1 MSSIWVLDVP
11 FQMRMV
17 AQASGARWDKEA
29 AAMVFHGDRLPA
41 GLEVARAMPFTR
53 EWAAQHHLNGRF
65 LEPLRLKMPRFVP
78 RDHQEVAAAAMGK
91 AWNAGA
97 PGFLLADEVGTGKT
111 LSAWHF
117 ACAHTDAESV
127 LISTTA
133 SATAHW
139 RHTIL
144 HYGWREGMRIEVI
157 NHERLGKLFA
167 LNGGGLSSTRRKG
180 KLKRIAREG
189 QAIAHDLFLVDES
202 HKAKNPDSA
211 RGMMIRQLSEEA
223 AFTGWLSA
231 TAGQSPLDLSYLHQL
246 LGAASGSRVPG
257 KKLDD
262 FIDWCVRQGF
272 QIERKAFGKIQW
284 VPNEGDSK
292 RIHGW
297 LLDGRM
303 GMRRRPQ
310 DIAGWPEMQRQM
322 MPVELGPDAKMA
334 FGQVWSDYS
343 AAADAVSRMD
353 PHKGRIARE
362 NNQMRLRQQAS
373 MLRLDNTQDV
383 AATLLDKGRQVA
395 ISVAFRATQEAM
407 AQRWR
412 SLGIEP
418 AMIHG
423 DIDKK
428 QAEAERMRFQ
438 TGQTPVV
445 IFTVEEAISLHQG
458 EYNDAERTMILHDV
472 RWSAIQLAQ
481 IEGRCHRDGTLAP
494 VIWMAAE
501 GTVEMDIAQAMI
513 DRVAG
518 MKSMHGDPA
527 GDLEAIGKILEMA
540 RARGVQ
546 AG

>member
-1 MSSIWVLDVP
+1 MSSVWVLDVP

-17 AQASGARWDKEA
+17 AQSCGARWDKEA
-29 AAMVFHGDRLPA
+29 GAMVFHGERLPA
-41 GLEVARAMPFTR
+41 GLEVARSMPFTR
-53 EWAAQHHLNGRF
+53 EWAMQHHINGRF
-65 LEPLRLKMPRFVP
+65 LEPLRMKSPRFIP
-78 RDHQEVAAAAMGK
+78 RQHQLVAAAAMGR
-91 AWNAGA
+91 AWDANA

-117 ACAHTDAESV
+117 ACGHTDAESV

-139 RHTIL
+139 RHTIS

-167 LNGGGLSSTRRKG
+167 LNGGLSSTRRKG

-189 QAIAHDLFLVDES
+189 QAIEHDIFMVDES

-211 RGMMIRQLSEEA
+211 RGMMIRQLSEQA
-223 AFTGWLSA
+223 RFTAWLSA
-231 TAGQSPLDLSYLHQL
+231 TAGQSPLDLSYMHQVL
-246 LGAASGSRVPG
+246 SLASGSRVPG
-257 KKLDD
+257 RKLDD
-262 FIDWCVRQGF
+262 FIDWCVGQGF
-272 QIERKAFGKIQW
+272 EIQKKAFGKVQW
-284 VPNEGDSK
+284 VPNEKDSQ

-297 LLDGRM
+297 LLDGRL

-322 MPVELGPDAKMA
+322 MPVELSPDAKLA

-343 AAADAVSRMD
+343 ATADAVSRMD
-353 PHKGRIARE
+353 PRKGRIARE

-373 MLRLDNTQDV
+373 RLRIDNTRDV
-383 AATLLDKGRQVA
+383 VQSLLDKGRQVA

-407 AQRWR
+407 AQQWR
-412 SLGIEP
+412 ALGIEP

-423 DIDKK
+423 EMDRK
-428 QAEAERMRFQ
+428 QAEAQRMRFQ
-438 TGQTPVV
+438 TGQTPVA

-458 EYNDAERTMILHDV
+458 EYNDAPRTMILHDV

-481 IEGRCHRDGTLAP
+481 IEGRCHRDGALAP

-527 GDLEAIGKILEMA
+527 GDMDEIGRILEDA
-540 RARGVQ
+540 RQRGVQ